1 MSHFNG
7 GNWMACLH
15 VNALGIFLNLC
26 GTSCKKDWWIIIHI
40 RCKCFVLFS
49 LIHVL
54 YRKHTFFKRRSS
66 IHEKHPISIFSTLYL
81 LSTGHTNLWH
91 QKALARHS
99 WRLTIWT
106 VGQQKTLISSFTH
119 FYGNLRQLWYKT
131 NQWVLTSKQLNLHH
145 SILFPKV
152 ENISWKTRKCPLGFC
167 QAQLQL

>member
-7 GNWMACLH
+7 GNWMARLH

-49 LIHVL
+49 LIHAL
-54 YRKHTFFKRRSS
+54 YRKHTFCKRRSS

-106 VGQQKTLISSFTH
+106 VGQQKTLISSF
-119 FYGNLRQLWYKT
+119 QLPRLCLSCISMVEDGEEKRRKEKRKESA
-131 NQWVLTSKQLNLHH
+131 VLMATLATAQ
-145 SILFPKV
+145 V
-152 ENISWKTRKCPLGFC
+152 ELSLSWSWG
-167 QAQLQL
+167 